1 MFCHFLSFPE
11 GFRDFQILMDE
22 WPLGLVDF
30 DGKGVQG
37 PVHTVSGAVHGSL
50 HSVPFWEAELSC

>member
-1 MFCHFLSFPE
+1 
-11 GFRDFQILMDE
+11 MDE